1 MDCNDDV
8 RSIGSTRFHSL
19 AILLLYSSKISPYI
33 EVLLAPF
40 VVEHSASIEPA
51 LVAVEITC
59 RCALSSTLSGG
70 YLKRLIY

>member
-19 AILLLYSSKISPYI
+19 AILLLVVKFRLI

-40 VVEHSASIEPA
+40 VVEHSASRTGSSGRGDYLQVCIE
-51 LVAVEITC
+51 LYIVWWVFE
-59 RCALSSTLSGG
+59 TLD
-70 YLKRLIY
+70 